1 MRKYETFFI
10 VDPDIPDEVNTVV
23 DEKIKSVVSSNGGT
37 VIVYTSWGKKK
48 LAYPVKKRTRGH
60 YILMEFAGGPEL
72 VAELERNMRL
82 DERVLKFITVKL
94 DDRYDPEKEE
104 ARKAASARPL
114 KEDEEG
120 PELAA
125 SDALEEGEEEAEE
138 GLYSGEEETEDE
150 EE

>member
-10 VDPDIPDEVNTVV
+10 VDPDLPDEVNTVV
-23 DEKIKSVVSSNGGT
+23 DEKVKSIVTSKGGAIIT
-37 VIVYTSWGKKK
+37 YVPWGKKK

-60 YILMEFAGGPEL
+60 YVLMEYAGGPEL

-104 ARKAASARPL
+104 ARKAAVPSPFV
-114 KEDEEG
+114 EDKVAG
-120 PELAA
+120 
-125 SDALEEGEEEAEE
+125 EGESE
-138 GLYSGEEETEDE
+138 GSDEFDENVLDEVGDE
-150 EE
+150 EEGDEE

>member
-10 VDPDIPDEVNTVV
+10 VDPDLTDEVNTAI
-23 DEKIKSVVSSNGGT
+23 DEKIQGVVTSNGGS
-37 VIVYTSWGKKK
+37 IVSYVPWGKKK

-60 YILMEFAGGPEL
+60 YILMEFASGPEL

-104 ARKAASARPL
+104 ARKAAAARPL

-120 PELAA
+120 PDLAA
-125 SDALEEGEEEAEE
+125 SDALDEGEEEAEE